1 MHCSAYYPVKVVPT
15 LSERNDSVISI
26 IDGSVLTVS
35 RTIRALG
42 VVLDDKPTL
51 SDHVTPEYP
60 EIFG

>member
-1 MHCSAYYPVKVVPT
+1 MWSR

-26 IDGSVLTVS
+26 IDGRVLTVS
-35 RTIRALG
+35 RTVRALG

-60 EIFG
+60 EIFV